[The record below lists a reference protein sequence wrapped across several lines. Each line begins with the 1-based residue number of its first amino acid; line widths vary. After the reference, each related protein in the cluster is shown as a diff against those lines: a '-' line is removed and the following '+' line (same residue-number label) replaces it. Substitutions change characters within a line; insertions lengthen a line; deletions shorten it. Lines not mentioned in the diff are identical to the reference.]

1 LRDFG
6 SKQSTWREC
15 ARAPVEHGPGKR
27 TLTETLSG
35 ASVPVQRKVDAAAP
49 VMSSDPQRTISDL
62 FGGVQ
67 RKVAGAAPDAAA
79 IHASAQRGIA
89 TAMSPLPYAET
100 IQRSF
105 GRHDVSRIQTHAG
118 PEAAASTHAMGA
130 EAYAAGNHVVLG
142 GRTDL
147 HTVAHEAAHVI
158 QQRGGVQLKGG
169 VGQVGDAHEQHAD
182 AVADLVVQGK
192 SAERL
197 LDAYVPSSG
206 DRSAPSADAAHGVQ
220 RRISGPDGQLLSW
233 GEVMQAVGHGIHNR
247 EAFDQLYQMWREP
260 ATTYTLGEIQRALG
274 IGGPVQAGP
283 QAPQR
288 YGLQGPPPSR
298 LTHAPLTQQPAQLPR
313 QQMQPPQYPTLLPTQ
328 PLPALNLGRP
338 TSNNTTTPSD
348 LGNFGSSNISNAPTS
363 GMPEKR
369 DMTISTAIS
378 VPVPV
383 ISSGNA
389 TASGEWSYNNT
400 YWESTNGWSFYP
412 GSAIQKKPDRLLDN
426 HMKRVDDPL
435 LIADL
440 AQREAT
446 RKRGSKSSVVSFGLL
461 GIPRGPTRG
470 RELDSIDGIAQ
481 NWSPGK
487 SGTGYDN
494 ARAHWEKH
502 PHVGGR
508 QHTAAGWDE
517 DARVAATAS
526 YVKHA
531 YEFMET
537 NKANSCRQGNFTAD
551 GGSAKNVTIYYSNDY
566 DTIAVFDQDMG
577 VLRSFYDLNP
587 SLHGHPTNK
596 VWLRANGAQI

>member
-6 SKQSTWREC
+6 TKQSTWREC

-27 TLTETLSG
+27 TLTEALSA

-49 VMSSDPQRTISDL
+49 VMSSDPQPTISDL
-62 FGGVQ
+62 FSGVQ
-67 RKVAGAAPDAAA
+67 RKVAGAAPEAAA

-89 TAMSPLPYAET
+89 TAASPLPYAET
-100 IQRSF
+100 IQRLF

-118 PEAAASTHAMGA
+118 PEAAASAHAMGA

-147 HTVAHEAAHVI
+147 HTVAHEAAHVV
-158 QQRGGVQLKGG
+158 QQRGGVQLKSG

-220 RRISGPDGQLLSW
+220 RRISGPDGQPLSW
-233 GEVMQAVGHGIHNR
+233 GEVMQAVGHAIHNR
-247 EAFDQLYQMWREP
+247 EARDQLYEMWREP
-260 ATTYTLGEIQRALG
+260 ATTYTLQQIRIALG

-288 YGLQGPPPSR
+288 YGP
-298 LTHAPLTQQPAQLPR
+298 
-313 QQMQPPQYPTLLPTQ
+313 QQMQPPQQTH
-328 PLPALNLGRP
+328 PLPILNLGHP
-338 TSNNTTTPSD
+338 TSNNATTPSFP
-348 LGNFGSSNISNAPTS
+348 GNFGSSNITN
-363 GMPEKR
+363 
-369 DMTISTAIS
+369 DMSISTEIS

-383 ISSGNA
+383 ISTDNA
-389 TASGEWSYNNT
+389 TAPGQWSYNNT
-400 YWESTNGWSFYP
+400 YWESANGWSFYP
-412 GSAIQKKPDRLLDN
+412 GSAAQRKPDRLRDN
-426 HMKRVDDPL
+426 QMKPVDDPV

-446 RKRGSKSSVVSFGLL
+446 RKRGSKSSAVSFGLL
-461 GIPRGPTRG
+461 GIPRGSTRG
-470 RELDSIDGIAQ
+470 RNLDSVHDIAQ

-487 SGTGYDN
+487 SGTGYEN
-494 ARAHWEKH
+494 AREHWEKH

-508 QHTAAGWDE
+508 QHTATGWDE
-517 DARVAATAS
+517 DAKAAATAS

-537 NKANSCRQGNFTAD
+537 NKANSCQPKGFTAD

-587 SLHGHPTNK
+587 SLHGYPTNK
-596 VWLRANGAQI
+596 AWLRANGARI